1 MPDTRSVTQHLDDH
15 DLLLQQIQSDM
26 EALKMSMTQ
35 GQIDAKKEQAAN
47 AEFRKLMIDWMAMQD
62 KPVNRDGSGSS
73 GSGSTTVQRP
83 INQPVNP
90 PPPLIDPLKVTDGE
104 PIPPPNS
111 TIPWAVKKVELP
123 EFYGYDPQGWIQKA
137 SLYFDINGISS
148 SELRVRLAQLSMTG
162 VATHWF
168 TIVKELYDPLL
179 WDQLQSELLERFSG
193 LDVQNP
199 YEQLSTFKQGNSI
212 YDYIDEFEYLLSIV
226 PKLPESQSLGYFIG
240 GLKED
245 VKQWVRLHQ
254 PKTRL
259 EAMTAAKNIELLLR
273 PSDAQTQ
280 QRFRYQQGYSGGFQG
295 GGGPFDRRPNF
306 LNKWDSN
313 RPNFQQSMNKTSPA
327 NVDSNGP
334 ENSRATVTSQQ
345 QQTAQSTEFAN
356 MFNRNRG
363 VRSLSKTEYEDRRK
377 KGLCYRC
384 GQQFGP
390 YHKCPEA
397 KLRVLLLGDD
407 EDYTD
412 DGGMN
417 MMMNPEVVLE
427 QSDGAIPSGT
437 CLILEIFGAT
447 SGHKSGG
454 KSLKLE
460 GLIDE
465 IPAILMVDSGATHN
479 FVSHKLLKVIGVAAK
494 SFQLNHSLVSIFDLG
509 MAMWFS
515 LIGLSLN
522 CW

>member
-1 MPDTRSVTQHLDDH
+1 MMPETRSVTQRLDDH
-15 DLLLQQIQSDM
+15 DLLLQKIQADL
-26 EALKMSMTQ
+26 EALKMSMHQ
-35 GQIDAKKEQAAN
+35 GQIDNQKEQDAN
-47 AEFRKLMIDWMAMQD
+47 ADFRNTMIDWMTKLD
-62 KPVNRDGSGSS
+62 KRSNSDSGSPES
-73 GSGSTTVQRP
+73 VVSPLQRP
-83 INQPVNP
+83 IDPTILQPFTP
-90 PPPLIDPLKVTDGE
+90 PLIDPRKTVTPPLIDPLKTPIPPLIDPLKVTDGE
-104 PIPPPNS
+104 PILSPNS
-111 TIPWAVKKVELP
+111 TIPWAVKKVKLP

-179 WDQLQSELLERFSG
+179 WDHLQAELLERFSG

-199 YEQLSTFKQGNSI
+199 YEQLSTFKQGRSI

-273 PSDAQTQ
+273 PSDDQNQ
-280 QRFRYQQGYSGGFQG
+280 HRFRYQQGYSGGFQG

-313 RPNFQQSMNKTSPA
+313 RPNFQYS
-327 NVDSNGP
+327 

-356 MFNRNRG
+356 MFNRSRG
-363 VRSLSKTEYEDRRK
+363 VRSLSKTEYEERRK

-390 YHKCPEA
+390 HHKCPEA

-407 EDYTD
+407 EDYKD
-412 DGGMN
+412 EDGMN
-417 MMMNPEVVLE
+417 VMMNPEVVLE
-427 QSDGAIPSGT
+427 QS
-437 CLILEIFGAT
+437 
-447 SGHKSGG
+447 
-454 KSLKLE
+454 
-460 GLIDE
+460 
-465 IPAILMVDSGATHN
+465 
-479 FVSHKLLKVIGVAAK
+479 
-494 SFQLNHSLVSIFDLG
+494 
-509 MAMWFS
+509 
-515 LIGLSLN
+515 
-522 CW
+522 